1 MKMKSVPFLLL
12 LFLMIPATGFAQTGR
27 LKGTV
32 TDPEG
37 NPLKDVQVQISGMNV
52 KRNYKLKTN
61 KKGKY
66 LHAGVVLGIR
76 YRIVLAKEGYQRAY
90 VEGVKS
96 TSDHQSETLGIYD
109 FVLQPLEQGQTQRQ
123 LAFEVSEEARA
134 RLAKLKAEQERQA
147 AASTKLG
154 QKFDQAQK
162 DLKAGNYEQAVQL
175 LTEAAELDATQ
186 AGVWLSLAQAQEGL
200 ENHPEALSAYEKAAM
215 LQPSPAL
222 YQNMGNIYAEMKNS
236 EKAQEY
242 YDKAVTMSAGSDP
255 SVAAQTYYNMA
266 VGHINSHE
274 TEKAKEALQKAI
286 ETDPGFAE
294 AYYQLGIIL
303 SNDMNAIP
311 EAVENLKKY
320 LELAPQ
326 GPNSEMARLLVEG
339 LSG

>member
-1 MKMKSVPFLLL
+1 MRTKSVPFLLL
-12 LFLMIPATGFAQTGR
+12 LFLMIPAAGFAQTGR
-27 LKGTV
+27 VRGTV

-37 NPLKDVQVQISGMNV
+37 NPLRGVQIQISRMDI

-61 KKGKY
+61 KQGKY
-66 LHAGVVLGIR
+66 LHIGVTYTGI
-76 YRIVLAKEGYQRAY
+76 YRIVAMKEGYQRDF
-90 VEGVKS
+90 VEGVRAGW
-96 TSDHQSETLGIYD
+96 DALDERGLCD
-109 FVLQPLEQGQTQRQ
+109 FVLQPLQQGQTDQR
-123 LAFEVSEEARA
+123 LSFELSEEDRA
-134 RLAKLKAEQERQA
+134 KLAKLKAEQERQA

-200 ENHPEALSAYEKAAM
+200 ENHGEALSAYEKAAM

-242 YDKAVTMSAGSDP
+242 YDKAVTMSAASDP
-255 SVAAQTYYNMA
+255 SVAAQTYYYMA
-266 VGHINSHE
+266 VSYVNSQE
-274 TEKAKEALQKAI
+274 TEKAKEALRKAI
-286 ETDPGFAE
+286 EVDPGFAE

-311 EAVENLKKY
+311 AALKHLKKY

-326 GPNSEMARLLVEG
+326 GPNSEMARLLMEG